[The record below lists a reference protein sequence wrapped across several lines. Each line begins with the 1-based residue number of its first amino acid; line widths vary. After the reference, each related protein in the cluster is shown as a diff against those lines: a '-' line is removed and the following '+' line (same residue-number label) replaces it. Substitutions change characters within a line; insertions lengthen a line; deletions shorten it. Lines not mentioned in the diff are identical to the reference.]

1 MACARPMRSFR
12 WLGLLCLLL
21 AGILPL
27 AHAQQQGS
35 GRVAPIF
42 TIDGAIGPATA
53 DHIVRGMA
61 KAAEEGAPMVIIRM
75 DTPGGLDT
83 SMRAIIRGILA
94 SPVPVVTYVSPSGAR
109 AASAGAFILI
119 SSHVA
124 AMAPGTNVGAATPVQ
139 MGAPSPFGA
148 PDPKDDKADKQ
159 AAPKGGSASEAKALN
174 DAIAYIRSLAEM
186 RNRNADWA
194 EAAVREAA
202 SLSAQMALKQKAIDV
217 VARDDKD
224 LLRQLDGRIVRVGT
238 GQVRLDTDR
247 LVLTVVEQGWRTRF
261 LVAITNPN
269 IALILMMIGLYGL
282 LFEFMNPGALY
293 PGVIG
298 TICLLLGF
306 YSLSVLPV
314 NLAGVALMLLG
325 VALMA
330 AEAFAPSFG
339 ILGIGGAAA
348 LALGAAILFDSDLPA
363 FRIALPVVAA
373 VALASLGATL
383 LTVGM
388 AVRSRRSRV
397 VSGREQMI
405 GALASV
411 TDWRGDQGHVHVH
424 GERWRARSPVPLRQ
438 DQNVRVSGIDGL
450 TLTVEPSASDQEG
463 D

>member
-1 MACARPMRSFR
+1 MARARPMRSLLWFC
-12 WLGLLCLLL
+12 LLCLLA
-21 AGILPL
+21 AGALPL
-27 AHAQQQGS
+27 AHAQQQES
-35 GRVAPIF
+35 RRAVPVL
-42 TIDGAIGPATA
+42 TIDGAIGPASA
-53 DHIVRGMA
+53 DHVVRGMA
-61 KAAEEGAPMVIIRM
+61 KAAEEGAPMVVIRM

-83 SMRAIIRGILA
+83 SMRAIIRAILA

-148 PDPKDDKADKQ
+148 PEPKDDKADKQ
-159 AAPKGGSASEAKALN
+159 ATPKAGNASEAKALN

-202 SLSAQMALKQKAIDV
+202 SLSAHAALKQKVIDV
-217 VARDDKD
+217 VARSDND
-224 LLRQLDGRIVRVGT
+224 LLRQLDGRSVRVGA

-247 LVLTVVEQGWRTRF
+247 LALVDVPQNWRTRL

-269 IALILMMIGLYGL
+269 IALILMMIGIYGL
-282 LFEFMNPGALY
+282 FFEFMNPGALY
-293 PGVIG
+293 PGTIG
-298 TICLLLGF
+298 AICLLLGF

-314 NLAGVALMLLG
+314 NLAGIALILLG
-325 VALMA
+325 IALIA

-339 ILGIGGAAA
+339 ILGIGGVAA

-373 VALASLGATL
+373 VVLASLGATM

-388 AVRSRRSRV
+388 AVRSRRSKI

-411 TDWRGDQGHVHVH
+411 TDWQGAHGHVHVH
-424 GERWRARSPVPLRQ
+424 GERWRARCRVVLRR
-438 DQNVRVSGIDGL
+438 DQNVRVVGIDGL
-450 TLTVEPSASDQEG
+450 TLTVEPSAPDLEG